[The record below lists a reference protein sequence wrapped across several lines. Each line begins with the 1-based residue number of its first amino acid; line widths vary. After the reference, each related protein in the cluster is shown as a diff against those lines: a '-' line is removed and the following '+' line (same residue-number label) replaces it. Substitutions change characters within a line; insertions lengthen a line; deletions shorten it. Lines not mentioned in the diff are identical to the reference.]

1 MVTLSL
7 SRDLVI
13 RKLKTEVVPMRFVS
27 EEMGLSVGWN
37 NKDKLVTLSS
47 NTSLPSEPSNG
58 SGMEATTNLI

>member
-1 MVTLSL
+1 
-7 SRDLVI
+7 
-13 RKLKTEVVPMRFVS
+13 
-27 EEMGLSVGWN
+27 MGLSVGWN